1 MSAELKNKV
10 AVVTGGNSG
19 IGLATAEKLVAAG
32 AKTVIVGRNRETL
45 DQAVAALGENA
56 SAQQADVSDTADLQK
71 AFSSVAATH
80 GKIDVLFVNAGV
92 AEFSPIT
99 DVGEDHFDTLFNINV
114 KGAYFTIQTALD
126 HIADGGSIVLTTS
139 VVNEIGMPG
148 ASVYS
153 ATKAA
158 LRSFVRTLA
167 AELAP
172 RGIRV
177 NAVAPGLTETP
188 LVGKLGLAPE
198 EIEAFGA
205 QVAAKA
211 PTGRLA
217 KPDEIA
223 NVAAFLASP
232 QSSYVNGAEFAV
244 DGGFAQV

>member
-19 IGLATAEKLVAAG
+19 IGLATAEKFVAAG

-56 SAQQADVSDTADLQK
+56 SAKQADVSDTGALQT
-71 AFSSVAATH
+71 AFAAIAERH

-99 DVGEDHFDTLFNINV
+99 NVGEDHFDRLFGINV

-126 HIADGGSIVLTTS
+126 YIADGGSIVLTTS
-139 VVNEIGMPG
+139 VVNEIGLPG
-148 ASVYS
+148 SSVYS

-188 LVGKLGLAPE
+188 LVEKLGLAPE
-198 EIEAFGA
+198 EI
-205 QVAAKA
+205 
-211 PTGRLA
+211 
-217 KPDEIA
+217 
-223 NVAAFLASP
+223 
-232 QSSYVNGAEFAV
+232 
-244 DGGFAQV
+244 